1 MNVESFS
8 IGELCSSVSERYT
21 ENLPYVRL
29 VNTSDILE
37 GELLPLEKVK
47 NENLKGQFKKAFK
60 NGDILF
66 SEIRP
71 ANRRFAFIENENTK
85 ELIASTKLMVI
96 RANKDKVIPK
106 YLYYFLTSQNILNK
120 LQNLAETRSGTF
132 PQITFS
138 GEIAPISIKLPNIA
152 EQNHIVNFIDAINSK
167 ILINKK
173 INKNLY
179 KLIKL
184 NSTLFFSSLKASEIK
199 TVFLSEIAD
208 FVSGYSYKGDE
219 LKCSD
224 IGMATIKNF
233 DRKGGFKIDGYK
245 EIIPSSK
252 LKSSQFVD
260 DFDSLVAHT
269 DITQNA
275 DVIGNAEIVLSNV
288 GYKKLIFSM
297 DLVKV
302 IPKGDK
308 ISKFVIAT
316 LLQRA
321 DFKNHCLSYVN
332 GTTVLHLSKK
342 ALPSYELSLPR
353 DENKLIKLNAKIEPL
368 FKLISNNFN
377 ENLKLKS
384 LKESLLTKLISGEI
398 DINNPNK

>member
-1 MNVESFS
+1 M
-8 IGELCSSVSERYT
+8 
-21 ENLPYVRL
+21 
-29 VNTSDILE
+29 
-37 GELLPLEKVK
+37 
-47 NENLKGQFKKAFK
+47 
-60 NGDILF
+60 
-66 SEIRP
+66 
-71 ANRRFAFIENENTK
+71 
-85 ELIASTKLMVI
+85 
-96 RANKDKVIPK
+96 
-106 YLYYFLTSQNILNK
+106 
-120 LQNLAETRSGTF
+120 
-132 PQITFS
+132 
-138 GEIAPISIKLPNIA
+138 
-152 EQNHIVNFIDAINSK
+152 
-167 ILINKK
+167 
-173 INKNLY
+173 
-179 KLIKL
+179 
-184 NSTLFFSSLKASEIK
+184 FFSSLKASEIK

-224 IGMATIKNF
+224 IAMATIKNF

>member
-224 IGMATIKNF
+224 IAMATIKNF

>member
-1 MNVESFS
+1 MNNWKIKKLRDIAEINPKETLKKGSVCKKISMDKLIPYCRDIDDF
-8 IGELCSSVSERYT
+8 EL
-21 ENLPYVRL
+21 
-29 VNTSDILE
+29 D
-37 GELLPLEKVK
+37 
-47 NENLKGQFKKAFK
+47 AFNGGAK
-60 NGDILF
+60 FRNGDTIMARITPCLENGKISQINCLNQDEVGF
-66 SEIRP
+66 GSTE
-71 ANRRFAFIENENTK
+71 FIVFRAK
-85 ELIASTKLMVI
+85 EGVD
-96 RANKDKVIPK
+96 KDF
-106 YLYYFLTSQNILNK
+106 LYYLIISDLVKQPAIKSMVGSSGRQRVQNDVVADLDIKIPELS
-120 LQNLAETRSGTF
+120 E
-132 PQITFS
+132 QIRI
-138 GEIAPISIKLPNIA
+138 GALLKVLDDKI
-152 EQNHIVNFIDAINSK
+152 HINGQ
-167 ILINKK
+167 

-224 IGMATIKNF
+224 IAMATIKNF